1 MFLINSRSHLVSA
14 ALSSFITQVI
24 HQKGRTF
31 SRSYGTILP
40 SSFTRV
46 LSSALVFSTCPPVSV
61 CGTVLYKLWLAAFPG
76 SRASMTSLYTEVSEP
91 RRTSELIE
99 NRICLVS
106 PPTCTVPGQPTPG
119 SSSLLRPH
127 FTTYKK
133 SRNINLVPIDYALQ
147 PRLRGR
153 LTLLR
158 LTSCRKP
165 GTSGVRVFHPH
176 YRYSCQHSHF

>member
-14 ALSSFITQVI
+14 TLGCFLRFKINNQ
-24 HQKGRTF
+24 GRTF

-46 LSSALVFSTCPPVSV
+46 LSCALVFSTRLPVSV
-61 CGTVLYKLWLAAFPG
+61 YGTVLYKLWLAAFPG
-76 SRASMTSLYTEVSEP
+76 SLASVTSLCLMA
-91 RRTSELIE
+91 RTTYQLSVEKPDLPGFSTF
-99 NRICLVS
+99 L
-106 PPTCTVPGQPTPG
+106 TVPGLPAPG
-119 SSSLLRPH
+119 SPSFLRPH
-127 FTTYKK
+127 ITTYKK
-133 SRNINLVPIDYALQ
+133 SRTINLVPIDYALQ

-158 LTSCRKP
+158 LTSCRNP
-165 GTSGVRVFHPH
+165 WTSGVRVFYPH

>member
-1 MFLINSRSHLVSA
+1 MQPLSA
-14 ALSSFITQVI
+14 PFVKNFTYQR
-24 HQKGRTF
+24 HTF
-31 SRSYGTILP
+31 SRSYGVNLP

-46 LSSALVFSTCPPVSV
+46 LSSASVFSTCPPVSV
-61 CGTVLYKLWLAAFPG
+61 SGTVLYKLWLAAFPG
-76 SRASMTSLYTEVSEP
+76 SLALMTSLYTEMSEP
-91 RRTSELIE
+91 CRTSEL
-99 NRICLVS
+99 NKKPDLPSLS
-106 PPTCTVPGQPTPG
+106 PYMHIPGQPTPG

-133 SRNINLVPIDYALQ
+133 SRNINLVPINYAFL
-147 PRLRGR
+147 PRFRGR

-165 GTSGVRVFHPH
+165 GTSGVRAFHPH

>member
-14 ALSSFITQVI
+14 ALTRALWGKPTHPQ
-24 HQKGRTF
+24 GRTF

-61 CGTVLYKLWLAAFPG
+61 CGTVSHRLWLAAFPG
-76 SRASMTSLYTEVSEP
+76 SGASMTSLYPVRLEP
-91 RRTSELIE
+91 HRTSGLIGQPD
-99 NRICLVS
+99 LPS
-106 PPTCTVPGQPTPG
+106 QPPYMHVPGQPTPG

-133 SRNINLVPIDYALQ
+133 SRNINLVPIDYASSAS
-147 PRLRGR
+147 P
-153 LTLLR
+153 
-158 LTSCRKP
+158 
-165 GTSGVRVFHPH
+165 
-176 YRYSCQHSHF
+176 

>member
-1 MFLINSRSHLVSA
+1 MASSFSWKPSINDFSVPRKVRTTSHLRVNR
-14 ALSSFITQVI
+14 
-24 HQKGRTF
+24 KPD
-31 SRSYGTILP
+31 LP
-40 SSFTRV
+40 SLPS
-46 LSSALVFSTCPPVSV
+46 
-61 CGTVLYKLWLAAFPG
+61 Y
-76 SRASMTSLYTEVSEP
+76 MQ
-91 RRTSELIE
+91 
-99 NRICLVS
+99 
-106 PPTCTVPGQPTPG
+106 VPGQPTPG
-119 SSSLLRPH
+119 SSSFLRPH

>member
-1 MFLINSRSHLVSA
+1 MASSFSWKPGINVFFAHRNVESSSHLRVNKKPDLPG
-14 ALSSFITQVI
+14 LSSYMQ
-24 HQKGRTF
+24 
-31 SRSYGTILP
+31 
-40 SSFTRV
+40 
-46 LSSALVFSTCPPVSV
+46 
-61 CGTVLYKLWLAAFPG
+61 
-76 SRASMTSLYTEVSEP
+76 
-91 RRTSELIE
+91 
-99 NRICLVS
+99 
-106 PPTCTVPGQPTPG
+106 VPGLPTPG
-119 SSSLLRPH
+119 TSSLLRTH

-165 GTSGVRVFHPH
+165 WTSGVWAFNPH

>member
-14 ALSSFITQVI
+14 ALISSSRKAN
-24 HQKGRTF
+24 HQQGRTF

-46 LSSALVFSTCPPVSV
+46 LSSALVCSTCPPVSV

-76 SRASMTSLYTEVSEP
+76 SRASMTSCLQKKHTVSHLRVDKKP
-91 RRTSELIE
+91 DLPSLSSYMHT
-99 NRICLVS
+99 
-106 PPTCTVPGQPTPG
+106 PGQPTPG

-127 FTTYKK
+127 ITTYKK
-133 SRNINLVPIDYALQ
+133 SRTINLVPIDYALQ

-165 GTSGVRVFHPH
+165 GTFGVRAFHPH
-176 YRYSCQHSHF
+176 YRYSCQHTHF

>member
-1 MFLINSRSHLVSA
+1 M
-14 ALSSFITQVI
+14 
-24 HQKGRTF
+24 
-31 SRSYGTILP
+31 P

-46 LSSALVFSTCPPVSV
+46 FSSALVFSTCPPVSV
-61 CGTVLYKLWLAAFPG
+61 CGTVSHKLWLAAFPG
-76 SRASMTSLYTEVSEP
+76 SVASMTSSTPKGQNQFAPQSNVIRDLP
-91 RRTSELIE
+91 RITSYMQL
-99 NRICLVS
+99 
-106 PPTCTVPGQPTPG
+106 PGQPTPG

-127 FTTYKK
+127 ITTYKK

-165 GTSGVRVFHPH
+165 GTSGVRAFHPH